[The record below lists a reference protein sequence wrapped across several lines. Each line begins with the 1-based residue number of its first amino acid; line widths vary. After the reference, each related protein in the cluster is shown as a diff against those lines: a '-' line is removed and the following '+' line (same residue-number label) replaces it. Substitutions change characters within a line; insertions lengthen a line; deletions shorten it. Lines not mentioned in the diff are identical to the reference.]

1 MKRKYEIKVR
11 FDENEYLDLM
21 NKVNKSHLSR
31 EKYIRSLIKNNVVK
45 EPPPLEYFKLINEC
59 NHIGNNLNQLLKLAY
74 VQPNINKENVSEVLS
89 QLHTTINQIDK
100 EIRGG

>member
-11 FDENEYLDLM
+11 FGENEYLDLM
-21 NKVNKSHLSR
+21 DKVNKSHLSR
-31 EKYIRSLIKNNVVK
+31 ERYIRSLIKNNIVK

-74 VQPNINKENVSEVLS
+74 VQPNINNNNITEILNE
-89 QLHTTINQIDK
+89 LHTMIKYIDK
-100 EIRGG
+100 EVRGG